1 MSDLKSVVTELLGKT
16 EATYNAQDY
25 EEMAKYYTDDCKTV
39 APGKEPVCG
48 KEELVKECK
57 KLAADIS
64 LSIKNRIKEICAS
77 DDSSMVYVLAQ
88 VDMTK
93 ADGSSGGTANGML
106 VLKKVGDCY
115 LIKVDMWNY

>member
-1 MSDLKSVVTELLGKT
+1 MSELKSIVTELLGKI

-25 EEMAKYYTDDCKTV
+25 EGMTKLYTDDCKTV

-48 KEELVKECK
+48 KDELLKLCKE
-57 KLAADIS
+57 LAVDIS
-64 LSIKNRIKEICAS
+64 LSIKCGIKEICAS
-77 DDSSMVYVLAQ
+77 DDSSMVYVLAR

-93 ADGSSGGTANGML
+93 ADGSSGGSSNEML

-115 LIKVDMWNY
+115 QVKVDMWNI